1 MVFLKNS
8 KLLKHKVSW
17 IFLIIFLLNFSLYN
31 LILQDEE
38 ECPRDKPILK
48 SGECKLVYCTPEE
61 FAQQKCIIANYYIQ
75 TQWLNNL
82 HIFYE
87 KYMSHISVSMS
98 PKGELFLSS
107 HKVND
112 DFDKYLF
119 GFSSE
124 GEGLFYNNET
134 NSYTS
139 FEIIDFPAR
148 EYADY
153 NNYVEIEGKGYLIS
167 VPTDDDIFLIDY
179 VNKTSKY
186 YSIRPYSKSSDT
198 IFKINGYNDMFFTSY
213 IFCKDSYN
221 HDCYYH
227 LQTFKLN
234 LTTIEKINNITD
246 ISTVMGTRINCFQN
260 KNGSIFCIYSKNDGG
275 TYENPKLKHLISLI
289 KPQTFKF
296 IHTITIEQEFLVTPI
311 FDETIQLREDL
322 FVMVYT
328 LDEQVLKVQLKNIV
342 VGDDILSY
350 TNFIKDIPEILINED
365 NKLKF
370 KGGTYKRN
378 DLYKINDNKFA
389 ILIKDFSKDTST
401 SKNSILQIY
410 IFNIFNNDQNINI
423 RRYSI
428 DFELYNKHIYDD
440 IRGYTLGNYFG
451 VILGLTLDR
460 DTSND
465 IATFMTF
472 GFVNTTEQEKY
483 DMKLKY
489 NDSDSKIILSEYI
502 NEIENNVFGYELI
515 GVKILSLPS
524 EEDAGYFINNIT
536 NKKVAKDDIVDRDSE
551 LRFILSDK
559 YKSEIYSIVFVGV
572 VSEPS
577 YERMNNFSEELLEY
591 PLNSNVSE
599 QDSYEPKI
607 FYGKKLNFKFRLSE
621 CFDSC
626 ATCTELS
633 KDEDNQKCMKCR
645 TGFYFKEGTNNCYDK
660 IDTKYYF
667 DEETHM
673 FSPCYQDCLT
683 CSKKA
688 KNSKQMNCLT
698 CDYNLKFYNRS
709 NNCLNCSKYVNYDQ
723 NECIDT
729 IPDGY
734 YLEDEELGSLGKCY
748 YLCKTCTAGF
758 YYKNNYLHM
767 NCKTCLYKNK
777 NFKPMFEND
786 CPDTPDEEGDDTPI
800 DGKCSF
806 NKPILKDA
814 KCQLIYCT
822 PEEYE
827 DHTCTVYNPTTKMQW
842 LSKFNIFS
850 EESTSSVCLANDI
863 VSNEKVIFLAQ
874 NQEVGYSD
882 KYLIGFYNNGTGMF
896 YDEKNNNFNS
906 FKKITFPVSQNLI
919 EKVAYIEMDSK
930 GYLLTTPIKDNLNLI
945 DYNNDE
951 KKDIKIDLSAYSTDK
966 IILRRKET
974 DIDNGEYL
982 TDFIYCKNNDLNNCY
997 LMMKNF
1003 EEKDGQLN
1011 EINSL
1016 ISSVKVHNNTNL
1028 NCIKDENNYLKCI
1041 YNKVNED
1048 STISH
1053 VLGIFSCFS
1062 NRNQELI
1069 KEFELEKNYD
1079 INPSFDSM
1087 LEWNNDIYF
1096 IAYSQSDNKNAI
1108 KILFQKVYEDLGVVK
1123 MEDYIPSIP
1132 SIVINEDSLYNI
1144 AMGEAKKNSL
1154 YKMTNDRFAMLVNTF
1169 RENENTGIV
1178 IYIFTLYDSESK
1190 INVRHYPI
1198 YFTLYNTLVSGK
1210 LIGYNLKG
1218 FFGILM
1224 ELNAPGRTD
1233 IKRASFFT
1241 FSFMN
1246 TTKEVSYMEG
1256 YDILFNKKEKIIVN
1270 DYFTDIENNLFGY
1283 VYENIRIISVP
1294 DGNKVGYFVLSQ
1306 STRLYNNDLIS
1317 IDSKVGFDSSKDPEK
1332 GNYSFIFAPI
1342 LKEPYYKVMNS
1353 YCQKLES
1360 YPLDQNDT
1368 ESQFYNPKSFLGKAF
1383 SFNFYME
1390 GREPCYE
1397 NCQTCDEPS
1406 KDENNQKC
1414 IDCMRNYY
1422 KIIDTNNCFS
1432 IPKEGYYLDKNTSL
1446 LMPCYENCLTCD
1458 IGGKSTEM
1466 NCLTCK
1472 NNFKFYKKTK
1482 NCLNCKKYVNYEQTG
1497 CIDEI
1502 PEGYYLED
1510 SNLGIIGKCHEL
1522 CKTCEKGPKNISDVE
1537 YMNCKECKFTN
1548 VDFITEIEGNC
1559 PDTQKDDEKKEE
1571 EEEEE
1576 EGGDRKKDD
1585 SNSSTFIWIFI
1596 PIIIIVILVAAIFIR
1611 KYIIM
1616 RKEGNTKGDYSKM
1629 GQNISM
1635 EETPSLGIE

>member
-48 SGECKLVYCTPEE
+48 SGECKSVYCTPEE

-198 IFKINGYNDMFFTSY
+198 IFKINGYNDMFFTAY

-227 LQTFKLN
+227 LQSFKLN

-246 ISTVMGTRINCFQN
+246 IPTVMGTRINCFQN

-296 IHTITIEQEFLVTPI
+296 IHTITIEHEFLVTPI

-322 FVMVYT
+322 FVMAYT

-365 NKLKF
+365 NKFKF

-489 NDSDSKIILSEYI
+489 NDSDSKIVLSEYI

-536 NKKVAKDDIVDRDSE
+536 NKKVAKDDIVDRNSE

-599 QDSYEPKI
+599 QDSYEPQI

-633 KDEDNQKCMKCR
+633 KDEDNQKCIKCR
-645 TGFYFKEGTNNCYDK
+645 TGFYFKEGT
-660 IDTKYYF
+660 
-667 DEETHM
+667 
-673 FSPCYQDCLT
+673 
-683 CSKKA
+683 
-688 KNSKQMNCLT
+688 
-698 CDYNLKFYNRS
+698 

-786 CPDTPDEEGDDTPI
+786 CPDTPDEEGDDTPV

-863 VSNEKVIFLAQ
+863 ISNEKVIFLAQ

-966 IILRRKET
+966 ILLRRKET

-1087 LEWNNDIYF
+1087 IEWNNDIYF

-1132 SIVINEDSLYNI
+1132 SIIINEDSLYNI

-1432 IPKEGYYLDKNTSL
+1432 VPKDGYYLDKNTSF

-1472 NNFKFYKKTK
+1472 NNFKFYKKSN